1 MSQPIQRLRILGP
14 SILRTFEPSIETAEG
29 RVVGDLS
36 RIGKRIVLHLDGP
49 GELAV
54 VIHLMIAGRF
64 QWKEVGA
71 KPPGKIT
78 SAVFAFPSGTLI
90 LTEAGTKKRAQLHLV
105 SGKAALAAHDPGG
118 IDIYSCSEAAF
129 AAALRRENHTIKRTL
144 TDPRIL
150 SGIGNAFSDEI
161 LHAAKLSPIR
171 MTSKLTDEEIGRLL
185 AASRKLLKL
194 WADRLSER
202 YIRKFP
208 GPGEVTAFRPE
219 FAVHGKYGQP
229 CPVCGSP
236 VQRIVHAEN
245 ETNYCVTCQTGGKVL
260 ADRSLSRLLK
270 EDWPRTLE
278 ELEEFKRPEEGQ

>member
-1 MSQPIQRLRILGP
+1 MPELPDIEAYIAALRPRIMSQPIQRLRILGP

-161 LHAAKLSPIR
+161 LHAAKMSPIK
-171 MTSKLTDEEIGRLL
+171 MTSKLTDEEIWVRAARTCWLTRHCVPGSLRNDSGGRRPLRL
-185 AASRKLLKL
+185 RVIYPSRPN
-194 WADRLSER
+194 D
-202 YIRKFP
+202 
-208 GPGEVTAFRPE
+208 
-219 FAVHGKYGQP
+219 YG
-229 CPVCGSP
+229 CGDSP
-236 VQRIVHAEN
+236 APQ
-245 ETNYCVTCQTGGKVL
+245 
-260 ADRSLSRLLK
+260 
-270 EDWPRTLE
+270 
-278 ELEEFKRPEEGQ
+278 